1 MKKRTSNRLN
11 LFGIL
16 LLLIVILIRK
26 QGLFEK
32 DIILLLQKALCVLI
46 SIAIVIAFIY
56 VFGKIRNYRLLK
68 TVTKSYRGTKSE
80 RDLVLKL
87 LKHGISSENIFHDL
101 YLEKQ
106 NGEFSQ
112 IDLVVLTSVGVI
124 VFEVKDFSGWIYGN
138 GNHSYWTKVLAY
150 GKNKYRLYNPIKQN
164 SKHIQDLR
172 NQIKQLYSLP
182 FYSIVVFYG
191 DCVLK
196 EVNFVPKGTYLVK
209 QKRVLEVMKIIEK
222 ENDPIIYKNINAC
235 IGAIK
240 KAVLN
245 GENMK
250 THQQHIENINDMLGK
265 DRIFD

>member
-16 LLLIVILIRK
+16 LLLIVILIWK
-26 QGLFEK
+26 QGFFEK

-138 GNHSYWTKVLAY
+138 GNHSYWTNILA
-150 GKNKYRLYNPIKQN
+150 
-164 SKHIQDLR
+164 
-172 NQIKQLYSLP
+172 
-182 FYSIVVFYG
+182 
-191 DCVLK
+191 LK
-196 EVNFVPKGTYLVK
+196 
-209 QKRVLEVMKIIEK
+209 
-222 ENDPIIYKNINAC
+222 
-235 IGAIK
+235 
-240 KAVLN
+240 
-245 GENMK
+245 
-250 THQQHIENINDMLGK
+250 
-265 DRIFD
+265 

>member
-16 LLLIVILIRK
+16 LLLIVILIWK
-26 QGLFEK
+26 QGFFEK

-106 NGEFSQ
+106 NG
-112 IDLVVLTSVGVI
+112 
-124 VFEVKDFSGWIYGN
+124 
-138 GNHSYWTKVLAY
+138 
-150 GKNKYRLYNPIKQN
+150 
-164 SKHIQDLR
+164 
-172 NQIKQLYSLP
+172 
-182 FYSIVVFYG
+182 
-191 DCVLK
+191 
-196 EVNFVPKGTYLVK
+196 
-209 QKRVLEVMKIIEK
+209 
-222 ENDPIIYKNINAC
+222 
-235 IGAIK
+235 
-240 KAVLN
+240 
-245 GENMK
+245 
-250 THQQHIENINDMLGK
+250 
-265 DRIFD
+265 